1 MNGERSDDPSRR
13 VDPERDRVA
22 VDGEAARLPRPAT
35 ILVNKP
41 AGVLVTL
48 SDPGGR
54 RTVVDLIRRAPDGL
68 FPIGRLDRESEGLL
82 LMTND
87 GDLAFRLMHPR
98 FRVPRR
104 YRVWVRGEI
113 VPQIIQR
120 LSRGVLLREGRT
132 APAEVRVA
140 HRSGGGAV
148 LRMTLYEGR
157 NREVRRMCEV
167 VGLRVVRLL
176 REAFGPIAL
185 AGVAPGS
192 WRALTDD
199 EVVTLRKAVGLP
211 PRGFAL
217 DPVRTRLGRGGRE
230 APKRARRPVPA
241 PDGRRGPAP
250 ARRGRRRGP

>member
-1 MNGERSDDPSRR
+1 VNGERSDDPSRR
-13 VDPERDRVA
+13 VDPDRDRVA

-54 RTVVDLIRRAPDGL
+54 RTVLDLVRRAPAGL

-104 YRVWVRGEI
+104 YRVWVRGE
-113 VPQIIQR
+113 VAPQTLHR
-120 LSRGVLLREGRT
+120 LEHGVLLREGRT
-132 APAEVRVA
+132 APAEVRVVR
-140 HRSGGGAV
+140 HGGGGAI
-148 LRMTLYEGR
+148 LRMTLFEGR

-185 AGVAPGS
+185 AGVAAGA
-192 WRALTDD
+192 WRVLTDD

-211 PRGFAL
+211 PRGFAP
-217 DPVRTRLGRGGRE
+217 DPVRTRVGRGGRE
-230 APKRARRPVPA
+230 APAHKRPGG
-241 PDGRRGPAP
+241 GRRS
-250 ARRGRRRGP
+250 